1 MEQIIYS
8 AITWVDEKNILG
20 QEYVNWLEKEHLP
33 ELSSQPGFNSVRRVK
48 IEELDENKFMLYH
61 RDGEKSY
68 HDSKGGKPPFSAGR
82 WASWYIKVKG
92 GWERIKG
99 SGLTNMGGYDDFIKE
114 VTKILKEFKS
124 MDKKNIIKFC
134 IQMSEPVLQM

>member
-48 IEELDENKFMLYH
+48 IEELDENNWQGYQIIMEIEK
-61 RDGEKSY
+61 RDDLETYFNSESRKKAFEK
-68 HDSKGGKPPFSAGR
+68 
-82 WASWYIKVKG
+82 
-92 GWERIKG
+92 
-99 SGLTNMGGYDDFIKE
+99 IKE
-114 VTKILKEFKS
+114 FSNVHRAERFFGGIDIYLKK
-124 MDKKNIIKFC
+124 
-134 IQMSEPVLQM
+134 